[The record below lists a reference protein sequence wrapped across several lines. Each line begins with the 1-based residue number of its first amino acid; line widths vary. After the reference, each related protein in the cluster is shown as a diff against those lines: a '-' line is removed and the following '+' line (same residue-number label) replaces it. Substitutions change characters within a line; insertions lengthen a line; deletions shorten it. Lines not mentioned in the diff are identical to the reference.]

1 MNLASIDLNLLVAFE
16 AVFETRNVTLAAQRL
31 HRAQPSV
38 SNALSR
44 LRTLFQDELFMR
56 TAAGMVPTE
65 RAMALMPSIGQA
77 LMQIREVLDQGAGF
91 DPATA
96 RGKRFTIAAS
106 DYADIVVVPHILAR
120 LRRLAPHTDLRV
132 AKLDRAAI
140 YKQLDEGVL
149 DMAIGGHLAPPKR
162 MLVTH
167 LYEEQFVCIADRR
180 HPRLR
185 RHALDLQTFIALP
198 HALFVPSDDGS
209 IRGVIDENLARLG
222 VRRRV
227 AATFA
232 HIIALPYAVQNT
244 DLVATLARRAA
255 LQLAGRQIAL
265 HALPP
270 ELGDNVFSIDMVCS
284 RRVQGNA
291 ALEWLRHI
299 VGEAVGDMERKDA
312 V

>member
-1 MNLASIDLNLLVAFE
+1 MNLASVDLNLLVAFE

-77 LMQIREVLDQGAGF
+77 LAQIREVLDQGAGF

-96 RGKRFTIAAS
+96 SGKRFTIAAS

-149 DMAIGGHLAPPKR
+149 DMAIGGHLTPPKR
-162 MLVTH
+162 MLVTP

-185 RHALDLQTFIALP
+185 KHVLDLQAFIALP

-209 IRGVIDENLARLG
+209 TRGVIDERLA
-222 VRRRV
+222 
-227 AATFA
+227 FA

-270 ELGDNVFSIDMVCS
+270 ELGENAFSVDMVCS

-291 ALEWLRHI
+291 ALGWLRRI
-299 VGEAVGDMERKDA
+299 VGEAVGDMDRNGA
-312 V
+312 A